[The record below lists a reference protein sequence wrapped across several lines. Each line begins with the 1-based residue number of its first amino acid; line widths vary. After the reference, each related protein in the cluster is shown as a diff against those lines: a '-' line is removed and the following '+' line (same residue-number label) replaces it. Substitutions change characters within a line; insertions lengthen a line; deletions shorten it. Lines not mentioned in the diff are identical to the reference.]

1 MVRVHRKPLE
11 RVIGL
16 FRGSARVRCRD
27 TGCAWEGVVYGGLN
41 SRVLQAAAWFAL
53 ALFSV
58 GVSRFGSFVFDRL
71 GRTPSEGE
79 AIPAGEAAPQ

>member
-1 MVRVHRKPLE
+1 
-11 RVIGL
+11 
-16 FRGSARVRCRD
+16 
-27 TGCAWEGVVYGGLN
+27 
-41 SRVLQAAAWFAL
+41 VLQAAAWFAL